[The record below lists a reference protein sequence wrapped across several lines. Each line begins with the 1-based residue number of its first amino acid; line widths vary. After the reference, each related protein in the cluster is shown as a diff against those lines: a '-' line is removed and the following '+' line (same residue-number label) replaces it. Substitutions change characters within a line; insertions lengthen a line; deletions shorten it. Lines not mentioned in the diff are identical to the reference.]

1 MNCQC
6 HQKLIVSLQSD
17 LRKEVRKERRN
28 ITLEWKVYGNRIF
41 FSVSSRPRKC
51 LAHIY
56 SVNICKEKKEKRKR
70 KKERRETQMLANF
83 SMQTIYLPLSFSWW
97 TWIPIFKRYFFSIQ
111 IPPKDKLNI
120 RSALLTQPFWKYA
133 PVKTSDQNLT
143 FNWVAWTKSS
153 ICLIKLFSGIS
164 YRCWNSKT
172 I

>member
-56 SVNICKEKKEKRKR
+56 SVNICTRKEGKKKEK
-70 KKERRETQMLANF
+70 EREERNTNVSKFLYADH
-83 SMQTIYLPLSFSWW
+83 L
-97 TWIPIFKRYFFSIQ
+97 
-111 IPPKDKLNI
+111 
-120 RSALLTQPFWKYA
+120 SALVLLL
-133 PVKTSDQNLT
+133 VDLD
-143 FNWVAWTKSS
+143 
-153 ICLIKLFSGIS
+153 S
-164 YRCWNSKT
+164 YF
-172 I
+172 